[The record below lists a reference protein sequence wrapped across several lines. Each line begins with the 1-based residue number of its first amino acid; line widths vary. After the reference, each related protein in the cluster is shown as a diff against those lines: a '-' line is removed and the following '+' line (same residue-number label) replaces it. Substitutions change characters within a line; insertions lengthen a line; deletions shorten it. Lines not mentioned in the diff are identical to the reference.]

1 MPESVLGLPLHP
13 LVVHAAVVLVPLAAL
28 MTIVI
33 AVDPA
38 RRARFGVLTWLL
50 AAAATTA
57 TFAARM
63 TGQEL
68 AAAVYPRRVPAPV
81 VDHQSFGQSSPWYAL
96 ALLGGATA
104 LLLLDRDRK
113 RRPGLGSALLP
124 SVLSVVVVL
133 VAMAATIQV
142 VWTGWTGA
150 EARWGGVVVESL
162 PLPDLPAR

>member
-13 LVVHAAVVLVPLAAL
+13 LVVHAAVVLVPLAAV

-33 AVDPA
+33 AVDPT

-50 AAAATTA
+50 AAAAA
-57 TFAARM
+57 GASVAARL
-63 TGQEL
+63 TGQNL
-68 AAAVYPRRVPAPV
+68 AATLYPRRVPSAV

-104 LLLLDRDRK
+104 LLLLDLDRK
-113 RRPGLGSALLP
+113 RRPGLGGALLP

-133 VAMAATIQV
+133 VAMVATVQV
-142 VWTGWTGA
+142 LWTGWTGA

-162 PLPDLPAR
+162 PLPDGPVR